1 MPKPRSSSLTTGRLW
16 RARAR
21 ARGGLLASAAATV
34 AVAVATV
41 CLVTAA
47 LARAAGE
54 AGHPPPPGLSAEDV
68 ADQIALGST
77 ALATAAPA
85 LVLLVAL
92 LAGTAIAQLAR
103 LIAAAR
109 DDETATI
116 RARGLSSGQARLLDA
131 GEALVVVMAG
141 GVVGIALAAAIAVIV
156 GGSPLDAVAQ
166 WPWALAAI
174 VVLGVVF
181 SLALRR
187 GERRSGSTRTTRAT
201 TAALVVVVLLAAAL
215 VVWQLPAARAGGF
228 DPIVA
233 IAPAVVLMAG
243 ALVALALF
251 GVAAAAVSRPSAAI
265 PSLAP
270 AYPARQVA
278 RRVPIYAVAVLLV
291 GLTVAETVFASAYAA
306 TWSAMTADSAA
317 VRAGADLRVDTKPQ
331 SVNPGQVLEAG
342 RIDGIDAAAAAL
354 VERVEIGKTD
364 AQLVAVPSVMID
376 EVVTTAGDIV
386 DREALAATADVGA
399 DDFLVRPEPVPLGD
413 TASGLRVRL
422 DVHVVDGFPQGFTVA
437 ALLLDATGAPAQ
449 LQLDGGLVFD
459 VDDLPQFTGD
469 LDFEGY
475 FEGEVELP
483 EGRGPWSLLAI
494 ATGLGPVAG
503 GQITIE
509 VADAEAIGA
518 GPLDVSGTGVMT
530 GQNPDAVVWLGDGGV
545 LAEAPPGQSEGADSQ
560 RPPVQVAATVALAS
574 RLGVGPGDLIE
585 LRYEGTGRRVDVVL
599 SSVVDAVPGASGT
612 LALFAPLE
620 NLLTSQLQR
629 GTSIVSPN
637 SLWAAGDTGADA
649 ALSAAMNDRPVAT
662 SAPGLAA
669 SIVGALVP
677 GWWTATAGSAVLSLV
692 AAFAIVQTL
701 AIARRRELGVLRAV
715 GITPGRQARMRA
727 AELGGVFGAALLL
740 GAAAG
745 VLVSWLVVPDLVRAV
760 TPGILA
766 LAGGIAVAWAPLAIA
781 VAALAVGLAA
791 IVVYAAIDVSRAART
806 ATVGEE
812 SR

>member
-1 MPKPRSSSLTTGRLW
+1 MPRTRSSSLTTGRLW
-16 RARAR
+16 RARAL
-21 ARGGLLASAAATV
+21 ARVGLLVSAAATV
-34 AVAVATV
+34 AVAVTTV
-41 CLVTAA
+41 CLVPAA

-68 ADQIALGST
+68 ADQIALGTT

-85 LVLLVAL
+85 LVLLVAI
-92 LAGTAIAQLAR
+92 LAGTAIAQVAR

-116 RARGLSSGQARLLDA
+116 RARGLSAGQARLLDA
-131 GEALVVVMAG
+131 GEALVVVLAG
-141 GVVGIALAAAIAVIV
+141 GVVGTGIAAALAIV
-156 GGSPLDAVAQ
+156 AGGSAIEALAQ

-174 VVLGVVF
+174 VLLGVAFAV
-181 SLALRR
+181 ALRR
-187 GERRSGSTRTTRAT
+187 GERRARSTRTVRAT

-251 GVAAAAVSRPSAAI
+251 GVAAAAVTRPSGAI

-270 AYPARQVA
+270 AYPARQVS

-291 GLTVAETVFASAYAA
+291 GLTVAETVFASAYGA
-306 TWSAMTADSAA
+306 TWNAMTADSAA
-317 VRAGADLRVDTKPQ
+317 VRSGADLRVDTKPQ

-342 RIDGIDAAAAAL
+342 EIDGIEAASAAL

-364 AQLVAVPSVMID
+364 AQLVAVPSAMID
-376 EVVTTAGDIV
+376 EVVTTAGGII
-386 DREALAATADVGA
+386 DRDALAATADVGA
-399 DDFLVRPEPVPLGD
+399 DDFLVRPQPVALGD
-413 TASGLRVRL
+413 TATGLRVRL

-469 LDFEGY
+469 LDFEGS
-475 FEGEVELP
+475 FEGEAELP
-483 EGRGPWSLLAI
+483 RGQGPWSLLAI

-509 VADAEAIGA
+509 VSHVEAIGT
-518 GPLDVSGTGVMT
+518 GPLDISGMGIMT
-530 GQNPDAVVWLGDGGV
+530 GRNPDAVVWLGDGDV
-545 LAEAPPGQSEGADSQ
+545 LSEAPPEQDGGDSQ
-560 RPPVQVAATVALAS
+560 RPPVLAVATKALAA
-574 RLGVGPGDLIE
+574 RLGVGPGDPVE

-599 SSVVDAVPGASGT
+599 SSVVDAVPGASGA

-629 GTSIVSPN
+629 GTSIVPPN

-662 SAPGLAA
+662 SAPSLAA
-669 SIVGALVP
+669 SVVGALVP
-677 GWWTATAGSAVLSLV
+677 GWWIATAGSAVLSLV

-701 AIARRRELGVLRAV
+701 AIERRRELGVLRAV

-727 AELGGVFGAALLL
+727 AELGGVFGAALVL
-740 GAAAG
+740 GGAAG
-745 VLVSWLVVPDLVRAV
+745 VLVSWLIVPDLGRAV

-766 LAGGIAVAWAPLAIA
+766 LAGGIELAWAPLATA
-781 VAALAVGLAA
+781 VAALAAGLAA
-791 IVVYAAIDVSRAART
+791 IVVYAAIGVSRAART

>member
-1 MPKPRSSSLTTGRLW
+1 MPKPRSSSLTTGPLW
-16 RARAR
+16 RARAV
-21 ARGGLLASAAATV
+21 ARVGLLASAAATV
-34 AVAVATV
+34 EVAVSTV
-41 CLVTAA
+41 CLVPAA

-68 ADQIALGST
+68 ADQIALGAT
-77 ALATAAPA
+77 ALATATPA
-85 LVLLVAL
+85 LVLLVAI

-116 RARGLSSGQARLLDA
+116 RARGLSWGQARLLDA
-131 GEALVVVMAG
+131 GEALVVVVAG
-141 GVVGIALAAAIAVIV
+141 GIVGVALAAAIAAIA
-156 GGSPLDAVAQ
+156 GGSALEALAQ
-166 WPWALAAI
+166 WPFALAAV

-181 SLALRR
+181 AVALRR
-187 GERRSGSTRTTRAT
+187 GERRAGSTRTTRAT

-251 GVAAAAVSRPSAAI
+251 GAASAVVARPSAAI

-270 AYPARQVA
+270 AYPVRQVS

-306 TWSAMTADSAA
+306 TWSAMTTDSAA
-317 VRAGADLRVDTKPQ
+317 VRTGADLRVDTKPQ
-331 SVNPGQVLEAG
+331 SVNPGQVLEAAS
-342 RIDGIDAAAAAL
+342 IDGIDAASAAL
-354 VERVEIGKTD
+354 VERVEIGQTN
-364 AQLVAVPSVMID
+364 AQLVAVPTAMID
-376 EVVTTAGDIV
+376 DVVTTAGGII
-386 DREALAATADVGA
+386 DRDALAATADVGA
-399 DDFLVRPEPVPLGD
+399 DDVARSEPVPLGD
-413 TASGLRVRL
+413 DATGLRVRL
-422 DVHVVDGFPQGFTVA
+422 DVHVVDGFPQGFNVN
-437 ALLLDATGAPAQ
+437 ALLLDATGAPFA
-449 LQLDGGLVFD
+449 LPLDGGLVFD
-459 VDDLPQFTGD
+459 ADNLPQFTGD
-469 LDFEGY
+469 LDFTGY
-475 FEGEVELP
+475 FEGESELP
-483 EGRGPWSLLAI
+483 DGRAPWSLLAI

-509 VADAEAIGA
+509 VADAESIGV
-518 GPLDVSGTGVMT
+518 GPLDVSGMGIMT
-530 GQNPDAVVWLGDGGV
+530 GQNPDAVVWRGDGGV
-545 LAEAPPGQSEGADSQ
+545 LAAAPPMQDGGVDSQ
-560 RPPVQVAATVALAS
+560 RPPVLAVATKALAS
-574 RLGVGPGDLIE
+574 RLGVGPGDFLE
-585 LRYEGTGRRVDVVL
+585 LRYAGTGRRVDVVL

-629 GTSIVSPN
+629 GTSIVPPN

-662 SAPGLAA
+662 SAPSLAA
-669 SIVGALVP
+669 SVVGALVP
-677 GWWTATAGSAVLSLV
+677 GWWIATAGSAVLSIV

-715 GITPGRQARMRA
+715 GITPRRQARMRA
-727 AELGGVFGAALLL
+727 AELGGVFGAALVL
-740 GAAAG
+740 GAGAG

-766 LAGGIAVAWAPLAIA
+766 LAGGIDVAWTPLVIA
-781 VAALAVGLAA
+781 VTALAVGLAA
-791 IVVYAAIDVSRAART
+791 IVVYAATGVSRAART

>member
-1 MPKPRSSSLTTGRLW
+1 MPIPRSSPLTTGRLW
-16 RARAR
+16 RARALAR
-21 ARGGLLASAAATV
+21 AGLLASAAATV

-41 CLVTAA
+41 CLVPAA

-68 ADQIALGST
+68 ADQIELGST

-85 LVLLVAL
+85 LVLLVAI

-131 GEALVVVMAG
+131 GEALVVVVVGGIVGVGLGAVVSAVAG
-141 GVVGIALAAAIAVIV
+141 GSALEA
-156 GGSPLDAVAQ
+156 LMQ
-166 WPWALAAI
+166 WPWALAAA
-174 VVLGVVF
+174 VVLGIVF
-181 SLALRR
+181 TIALRR
-187 GERRSGSTRTTRAT
+187 GERRVGSSRTTRAT
-201 TAALVVVVLLAAAL
+201 AAALVVVVLLAAAL

-251 GVAAAAVSRPSAAI
+251 GVGSAAVARPSAAI

-270 AYPARQVA
+270 AYPARQVS

-306 TWSAMTADSAA
+306 TWSAMTTDSAA

-331 SVNPGQVLEAG
+331 SVNPAQVLEAAS
-342 RIDGIDAAAAAL
+342 IDGVEAASAAL
-354 VERVEIGKTD
+354 VEGVEIGQTD
-364 AQLVAVPSVMID
+364 AQLVGVPSAMID
-376 EVVTTAGDIV
+376 EVVTTAGGII
-386 DREALAATADVGA
+386 DRDALAATADTSA
-399 DDFLVRPEPVPLGD
+399 DDFLVEPEPVPLGD
-413 TASGLRVRL
+413 SATGLRVRL
-422 DVHVVDGFPQGFTVA
+422 DVHVVDGFPQGFTVV

-449 LQLDGGLVFD
+449 LPLEGGLFFD
-459 VDDLPQFTGD
+459 ADDLPQFTGD

-475 FEGEVELP
+475 FEGEAELP
-483 EGRGPWSLLAI
+483 EGQGPWSLLAI

-503 GQITIE
+503 GQITID
-509 VADAEAIGA
+509 VAEAEAVGV
-518 GPLDVSGTGVMT
+518 GPLDISGTGIMT
-530 GQNPDAVVWLGDGGV
+530 GQNPDAIVWLGDGGV
-545 LAEAPPGQSEGADSQ
+545 LAEAPPVQGDGVDSK
-560 RPPVQVAATVALAS
+560 RPPVQVAATKALAS
-574 RLGVGPGDLIE
+574 RLGVGPGDLVE
-585 LRYEGTGRRVDVVL
+585 LRYAGTGRRVDAVI
-599 SSVVDAVPGASGT
+599 SSLVDAVPGASGS

-620 NLLTSQLQR
+620 HLLTSQLQR
-629 GTSIVSPN
+629 GTSIVPPD

-662 SAPGLAA
+662 SAPSLAA
-669 SIVGALVP
+669 GVVGALVP
-677 GWWTATAGSAVLSLV
+677 GWWIATAGSAVLSLV

-715 GITPGRQARMRA
+715 GITAGRQARMRA
-727 AELGGVFGAALLL
+727 AELGGVFGAALVL

-766 LAGGIAVAWAPLAIA
+766 LAGGIDVAWAPLALA

-791 IVVYAAIDVSRAART
+791 IVVYAAFGVSRAART

-812 SR
+812 AR